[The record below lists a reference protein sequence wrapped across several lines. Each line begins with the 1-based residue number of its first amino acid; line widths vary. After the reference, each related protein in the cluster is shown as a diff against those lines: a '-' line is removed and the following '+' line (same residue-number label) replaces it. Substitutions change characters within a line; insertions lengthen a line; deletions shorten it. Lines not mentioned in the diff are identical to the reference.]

1 MMDIIQFPRPTLF
14 LEFFV
19 REFSFYGKGIVRT
32 TLPEDAFFYTG
43 PSKATEYRFFELVDS
58 RPMRGVRQ
66 YKSSNYLSFINQ
78 VPRLS
83 IAAKQNSL
91 VESLFTPNTNAIL
104 SLSGEYFFENQWMRS
119 ENRIKSNKY
128 VGEQSELMYHNIR
141 SLAPYQFHISSV
153 TNDGTIWTQFPRSD
167 VELSILPGQT
177 ACFLCRREQ
186 YEFNGMDISQPN
198 LNLVLWVKNHGLH
211 HQISYISEP
220 EAEQYDS
227 SSLCVGEFTLKD
239 FRKSRLKYQLG

>member
-1 MMDIIQFPRPTLF
+1 MDIIQFPRPTLF
-14 LEFFV
+14 LAFFV
-19 REFSFYGKGIVRT
+19 REFSFYGKGITRA

-66 YKSSNYLSFINQ
+66 YTSPNYLPFINE
-78 VPRLS
+78 VPMLS
-83 IAAKQNSL
+83 VAAKQHSL
-91 VESLFTPNTNAIL
+91 VGSLFTPNTNAVL
-104 SLSGEYFFENQWMRS
+104 SLSGEYFFENQWVRS

-128 VGEQSELMYHNIR
+128 VGEPTELMYHNIR
-141 SLAPYQFHISSV
+141 SLAPYQFPISSV

-167 VELSILPGQT
+167 VELSILPGQA

-186 YEFNGMDISQPN
+186 YEFNGMEMSQPN
-198 LNLVLWVKNHGLH
+198 LNLVMWVKNYGLH
-211 HQISYISEP
+211 HQISYVSEQV
-220 EAEQYDS
+220 AEQYDNN
-227 SSLCVGEFTLKD
+227 SLCTGSFALKD